1 LLLHVGTAAI
11 HGPPAL
17 ACLLLNS
24 VESGMETAVSDDPWW
39 QRGVIYQL
47 LVPSFLD
54 TDGDGLG
61 DLDGITARLD
71 YLEWL
76 GITAIW
82 LSPCY
87 PSPLRELGYDVSD
100 YCDIEPRFGTLER
113 FDRLVEEAHGRDLRV
128 ILDWVGNHSSAQHP
142 WFRESRA
149 SRTSARRSWYIWRD
163 PRPDGGPPNNW
174 VSVFGGSVWQWDADT
189 SQYYMHTFL
198 DSQPDL
204 NWREPAVREAMFASL
219 EFWLERG
226 VDGFRLDAAPLLL
239 KDEQFR
245 DNPPNP
251 DFRPGDL
258 PDSALKPIH
267 SRNQPGLHELFA
279 ELRALVG
286 RYAGERVLLG
296 EFYVPL
302 EELVTFYGDSAPEL
316 HLPLNLTLTWTT
328 WRAAVVGRT
337 IAEYQS
343 RVVGRGWPTTTLD
356 THDQPRIAARAGVAQ
371 TRVAAMLLLTQRGT
385 PTLYYGDE
393 IGLSGV
399 PIPPEQAV
407 DPQGRR
413 TGRNR
418 DPMRTPMQWSG
429 ELHAGFSTVEPWLPI
444 GADFVTANVAAQSRD
459 ASSLLTLHRRLIEL
473 RGAEPALR
481 DGAQEPLA
489 AGPAVLAYRRRTA
502 TRRLLVVLNFTGDE
516 ASYALDDDDKGR
528 VLLSAYLDREGERV
542 RDSVSLKGNEG
553 LVIALD

>member
-1 LLLHVGTAAI
+1 
-11 HGPPAL
+11 
-17 ACLLLNS
+17 
-24 VESGMETAVSDDPWW
+24 VSERPWW
-39 QRGVIYQL
+39 QQGVIYQL

-61 DLDGITARLD
+61 DLAGITARLD

-76 GITAIW
+76 GVNAIW

-100 YCDIEPRFGTLER
+100 YCDIEPRFGTLEG
-113 FDRLVEEAHGRDLRV
+113 FQHLVAEAHARELRV
-128 ILDWVGNHSSAQHP
+128 ILDWVGNHTSAQHP

-149 SRTSARRSWYIWRD
+149 SRASGRRNWYIWRD
-163 PRPDGGPPNNW
+163 PKPDGGPPNNW
-174 VSVFGGSVWQWDADT
+174 VSVFGGSAWQWDAAT

-204 NWREPAVREAMFASL
+204 NWREPAVRQAMLTSL

-239 KDEQFR
+239 KDELFR

-251 DFRPGDL
+251 DFRPSDL
-258 PDSALKPIH
+258 PDSSLKPVH
-267 SRNQPGLHELFA
+267 TRNQPGLHEVFA
-279 ELRALVG
+279 QLRALVE
-286 RYAGERVLLG
+286 RYSGQRVLLG
-296 EFYVPL
+296 EFYVPT
-302 EELVTFYGDSAPEL
+302 EELVTFYGDTAPEL
-316 HLPLNLTLTWTT
+316 HLPLNLALTWTE

-337 IAEYQS
+337 VAEYQS

-356 THDQPRIAARAGVAQ
+356 THDQPRIAARAGAAQ

-393 IGLSGV
+393 IGMRGV

-418 DPMRTPMQWSG
+418 DPTRTPMQWSA
-429 ELHAGFSTVEPWLPI
+429 ELHAGFSAVEPWLPI
-444 GADFVTANVAAQSRD
+444 GADVATVNVAAQSRD
-459 ASSLLTLHRRLIEL
+459 ASSLLQLYRRLIEL
-473 RGAEPALR
+473 RAAEGALL
-481 DGAQEPLA
+481 DGVHEPLA

-502 TRRLLVVLNFTGDE
+502 DKRLLVVLNFTGE
-516 ASYALDDDDKGR
+516 RASYALGDDGGGR
-528 VLLSAYLDREGERV
+528 VLLSSHLDREGERV
-542 RDSVSLKGNEG
+542 RGRVALNGDEG
-553 LVIALD
+553 LIIALDSQ